1 MDNLK
6 LVNVNKLGIVAEGHE
21 EIKKALE
28 GQFRGETGEIG
39 LYLAM
44 ANMAQREG
52 YPEIGEVLKRIAWEE
67 AEHAARY
74 AELLGKFS
82 CITKDNLEQMLQ
94 GEIGSNKYK
103 TELATKCKE
112 ANLDEVHNFID
123 EAAKD
128 EARHAQMLKGMLDR
142 YFK

>member
-1 MDNLK
+1 MNDLG
-6 LVNVNKLGIVAEGHE
+6 LVNENKLGITEGHE
-21 EIKKALE
+21 EIKKAID

-44 ANMAQREG
+44 AKMAQREG

-67 AEHAARY
+67 ADHAARY
-74 AELLGKFS
+74 AELNGKIS
-82 CITKDNLEQMLQ
+82 CLTKDNLEQMFK
-94 GEIGSNKYK
+94 GEIGANKYK
-103 TELATKCKE
+103 TDLAAKCKD
-112 ANLDEVHNFID
+112 ADLCEVQDFIN

-142 YFK
+142 YFS

>member
-1 MDNLK
+1 MVDLK
-6 LVNVNKLGIVAEGHE
+6 FDNVNCLGITKDNE
-21 EIKKALE
+21 EIKKAID

-39 LYLAM
+39 LYIAM
-44 ANMAQREG
+44 ARMAQREG

-74 AELLGKFS
+74 AELNGKFS
-82 CITKDNLEQMLQ
+82 CLTKDNLEQMLQ

-103 TELATKCKE
+103 TDLAKKCKE
-112 ANLDEVHNFID
+112 MGLDEVHDFID